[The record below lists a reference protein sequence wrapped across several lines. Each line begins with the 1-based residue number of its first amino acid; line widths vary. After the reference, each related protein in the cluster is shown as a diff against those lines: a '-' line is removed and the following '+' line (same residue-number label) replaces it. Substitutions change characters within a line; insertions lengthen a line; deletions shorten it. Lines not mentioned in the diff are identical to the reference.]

1 MRINVVTSIFNVSV
15 VCLLNVLFWSP
26 NENKLTL
33 LFVRA
38 SVKDLRF
45 QPRGVF
51 KLFSLGKHVRLFGFE
66 PELPNNRYFSEVGM
80 WPEKV

>member
-1 MRINVVTSIFNVSV
+1 MTSIFNVSV

-45 QPRGVF
+45 QPPGVLVF
-51 KLFSLGKHVRLFGFE
+51 KLFSLG
-66 PELPNNRYFSEVGM
+66 
-80 WPEKV
+80 

>member
-1 MRINVVTSIFNVSV
+1 MTSIFNASV

-38 SVKDLRF
+38 SVKSGHLI
-45 QPRGVF
+45 GC
-51 KLFSLGKHVRLFGFE
+51 GK
-66 PELPNNRYFSEVGM
+66 
-80 WPEKV
+80 K

>member
-1 MRINVVTSIFNVSV
+1 MTSIFNMSV

-51 KLFSLGKHVRLFGFE
+51 KLFSLG
-66 PELPNNRYFSEVGM
+66 
-80 WPEKV
+80 

>member
-1 MRINVVTSIFNVSV
+1 MTSIFNVSV

-45 QPRGVF
+45 QPRVCLNCF
-51 KLFSLGKHVRLFGFE
+51 LSVKSIAL
-66 PELPNNRYFSEVGM
+66 VGALA
-80 WPEKV
+80 K

>member
-1 MRINVVTSIFNVSV
+1 MTSIFNMSV

-38 SVKDLRF
+38 SVKDLRI
-45 QPRGVF
+45 QPRGVIVF
-51 KLFSLGKHVRLFGFE
+51 KLFSLGLKYSISRSFG
-66 PELPNNRYFSEVGM
+66 
-80 WPEKV
+80 

>member
-1 MRINVVTSIFNVSV
+1 MFAERLV
-15 VCLLNVLFWSP
+15 WSP

-45 QPRGVF
+45 QPRGVLVF
-51 KLFSLGKHVRLFGFE
+51 KLL
-66 PELPNNRYFSEVGM
+66 
-80 WPEKV
+80 KV